1 MSMREKTK
9 VGEVMYGFAF
19 FSPDAWIFSGTRQPG
34 LHHHIT
40 CGEESALTAGEAPL
54 QCVIIQ
60 EPHHADCG
68 FQLLGERRFK
78 EKGAIDLC
86 LVSFVDS
93 KEHQS
98 ERLTRLSPIETGLRK
113 STERPISADLRSKV
127 PDQTA
132 SMANCIAKPPL
143 VRLET

>member
-9 VGEVMYGFAF
+9 VGEVRCGFDF
-19 FSPDAWIFSGTRQPG
+19 FSTDAWIFSGTRQSG

-40 CGEESALTAGEAPL
+40 WGEETAPTTNEAPL
-54 QCVIIQ
+54 RYA
-60 EPHHADCG
+60 ESKSPYLADCG